1 MWPRGE
7 GASRSK
13 ARLVKKMEKKRGFS
27 GGAAREKAAG
37 SLGSCLRP
45 VPALPDRIFCDD
57 GNMLLV
63 LSHNAASSHLG
74 LLST

>member
-1 MWPRGE
+1 
-7 GASRSK
+7 
-13 ARLVKKMEKKRGFS
+13 MEKKRGFS

-37 SLGSCLRP
+37 CLGSCLRS
-45 VPALPDRIFCDD
+45 VPALSNKISYDD

-63 LSHNAASSHLG
+63 LSHNVASSHLW